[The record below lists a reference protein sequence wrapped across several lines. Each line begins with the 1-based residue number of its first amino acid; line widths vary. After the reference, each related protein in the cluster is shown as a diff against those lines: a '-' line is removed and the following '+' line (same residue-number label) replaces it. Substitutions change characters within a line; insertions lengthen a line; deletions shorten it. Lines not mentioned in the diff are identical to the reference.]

1 MYQPPDFSLQ
11 TAIARL
17 FARAGA
23 PIDAETA
30 AKYLAVAESFGPEF
44 ECAGS
49 GDRHRYA
56 DSLVA
61 AGVLERRTTPL
72 FKNGIACGCMIEFR
86 RVIPLSVAA

>member
-1 MYQPPDFSLQ
+1 MYQPPDFSLHA
-11 TAIARL
+11 AIDRL

-23 PIDAETA
+23 VADAETV
-30 AKYLAVAESFGPEF
+30 AKYVAVAASFGLDF
-44 ECAGS
+44 ETAGS

-72 FKNGIACGCMIEFR
+72 FKNGIACGCVIEFR
-86 RVIPLSVAA
+86 RIVPLPVAA